1 MCSFYKVKLEAE
13 IKPSL
18 NITDPTSMDIVKG
31 KETCIE
37 AELVAAAKTGDRYAF
52 EALILP
58 LQSRLLRWLTRL
70 TGDRA
75 AAQEILQ
82 ESLFKAFV
90 SLSGF
95 RGESSVATW
104 LSRIAK
110 NTYLTWR
117 KQQERRPDQVV
128 LDDDTV
134 ASEENLSDWP
144 SCGESP
150 ESYLWQQEL
159 REGLADAIAALPETW
174 RQALTLREEE
184 GLSYDEIAQIQTVP
198 IGTVRSRLHR
208 ARESLSLALHDLM
221 EHV

>member
-1 MCSFYKVKLEAE
+1 M
-13 IKPSL
+13 
-18 NITDPTSMDIVKG
+18 
-31 KETCIE
+31 
-37 AELVAAAKTGDRYAF
+37 
-52 EALILP
+52 
-58 LQSRLLRWLTRL
+58 
-70 TGDRA
+70 
-75 AAQEILQ
+75 
-82 ESLFKAFV
+82 

-110 NTYLTWR
+110 NAYLTWR